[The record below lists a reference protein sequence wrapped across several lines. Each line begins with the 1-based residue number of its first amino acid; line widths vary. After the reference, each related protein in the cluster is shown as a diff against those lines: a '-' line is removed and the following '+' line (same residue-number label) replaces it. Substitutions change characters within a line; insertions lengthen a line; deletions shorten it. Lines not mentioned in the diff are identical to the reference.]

1 MLRTRRRRPGMA
13 ALDAVICAVVLV
25 GLAAAGYA
33 LARSSLQQYLF
44 DLGTAV
50 GWPLM

>member
-1 MLRTRRRRPGMA
+1 MLRTRRRRPGTA
-13 ALDAVICAVVLV
+13 ALDTVACAVVLV
-25 GLAAAGYA
+25 ALAAAGYA
-33 LARSSLQQYLF
+33 LARASLERYLF

>member
-13 ALDAVICAVVLV
+13 ALDAVICGAVIMT
-25 GLAAAGYA
+25 LAALGYVFARA
-33 LARSSLQQYLF
+33 LLEQYHF

>member
-1 MLRTRRRRPGMA
+1 MA
-13 ALDAVICAVVLV
+13 ALDTVICAVVLV

-33 LARSSLQQYLF
+33 LARTSLDRYLY
-44 DLGTAV
+44 DLGVAV